1 MALISNSELYKKSP
15 MHQGTNDEYRADKEV
30 IRPTLAQSLADTV
43 DKKNKNI
50 KIPTAEEFQKEIY
63 KETTTGAAS
72 GKIYDA
78 AGRQVD
84 PNNAMH
90 TPQGYLKNPSKR
102 TIKENER
109 FVNATT
115 SDIELDLRRF
125 YNFKSDDVVA
135 GKGALYFK
143 QSYGRSSND
152 NRSDHECKVIDADWV
167 RSRFMAPSYDLEE
180 IDASNRFFSSSGW
193 KFGSTRMGHNMAIN
207 PRPQFTRFADIK
219 GNNRSCNFPSEFL
232 TPDGKIAKRPENG
245 EGVEFYSIYDEV
257 EVKMKPPKEKDEH
270 GYGMGRYYSEA
281 IDDNATTVFLQ
292 FGLPKFNSLINYFTR
307 AIDAHDN
314 MVANYGRV
322 PLGYTVGRFLGGY
335 IMFCAFPLMTILIW
349 TTKAIFD
356 FVASGPFNF
365 YYMQP
370 AMTQYWAT
378 VNVVLSQLATELGIL
393 SPRLDLVKMDNSKD
407 TADKIGTPTM
417 LYKEDIKDLAKYMP
431 KLIDSWTG
439 NIDVFSVA
447 GMAQHLANRMQ
458 QQEYEQFEYMQQ
470 ALENG
475 YKVSPGAIKGFVETN
490 STKSYKRFPSGDLFA
505 EANVKCSLYYLIKLV
520 TSRKGQ
526 PKPLPDKILGS
537 EDITA
542 DEKDQLEKRYN
553 DVKKYME
560 IDKRYHDKNDETGKR
575 DKSKRMGNG
584 MYSYE
589 VDATGRPQVPK
600 DESGEK
606 EPNPN
611 DDADVTNKR
620 ITKEEQE
627 AMKANMESQDKKAT
641 LDENGDVKA
650 DKDFAGMKRDDDGRY
665 SALNDDDESLKAKF
679 KGWISNIADMFD
691 SGMRDGGNYAI
702 FNVDYQGSQSES
714 VSNSVSDIETGGLI
728 NSVSQASRNMKF
740 NLSGGNLLGDVQK
753 EIVTQVASFAQG
765 AVESMSYGFS
775 NVVRTLMGGAMV
787 DIPKKWDDSD
797 ISLPSITYNITLACP
812 YGNVFSQIQ
821 NIYLPLSMLIAGAF
835 PLATG
840 KASYTSP
847 FLCSVFNK
855 GVQDIPLGMITSLSI
870 NRGTGNMGFSRYK
883 KALQY
888 EVSFQVT
895 DFSTLITAP
904 IKASAMDEIFNF
916 SMDDDTPFGRYM
928 GVIASRDL
936 YTNKYFA
943 PRLKKKLSRMMM
955 AASQTF
961 SSGAIGMRVGHM
973 LAPVFALFSAE
984 RSMNI
989 TQVNNWGYSYK
1000 NNSTGPAAV
1009 MNKQ

>member
-1 MALISNSELYKKSP
+1 MAIISNSELYKKSS
-15 MHQGTNDEYRADKEV
+15 MHYGVNDADRET
-30 IRPTLAQSLADTV
+30 PS
-43 DKKNKNI
+43 
-50 KIPTAEEFQKEIY
+50 AEEFQKEIY
-63 KETTTGAAS
+63 IKRSTGATS

-78 AGRQVD
+78 AGRQINPD
-84 PNNAMH
+84 IATH
-90 TPQGYLKNPSKR
+90 TPQGYLNAPANR
-102 TIKENER
+102 TIKQNGKT
-109 FVNATT
+109 VSATT
-115 SDIELDLRRF
+115 TDKELDLRRF
-125 YNFKSDDVVA
+125 YNFDSNDIVA
-135 GKGALYFK
+135 GKGKLYNGGK
-143 QSYGRSSND
+143 YGKASLN
-152 NRSDHECKVIDADWV
+152 NREDHECKVIDADWV

-219 GNNRSCNFPSEFL
+219 GNNRSSNFPSEL
-232 TPDGKIAKRPENG
+232 LDSNGKIMDRPKNG
-245 EGVEFYSIYDEV
+245 DGVEFYSIYDDV
-257 EVKMKPPKEKDEH
+257 EVRMKPPADAKEDH

-281 IDDNATTVFLQ
+281 IDDNATTVYLQ

-322 PLGYTVGRFLGGY
+322 PIGYKIGAFLGGY

-393 SPRLDLVKMDNSKD
+393 SPRLDLVNMDNSKD

-447 GMAQHLANRMQ
+447 GMSQHLANRMA

-475 YKVSPGAIKGFVETN
+475 YQIKPGTIKGFVETN
-490 STKSYKRFPSGDLFA
+490 STRSYKKFPSGDLFA

-520 TSRKGQ
+520 TSKNGS
-526 PKPLPDKILGS
+526 PKPDSIKDKDTYKALS
-537 EDITA
+537 D
-542 DEKDQLEKRYN
+542 DEKKDF
-553 DVKKYME
+553 
-560 IDKRYHDKNDETGKR
+560 DKRYDAVVNAMKVDQRYHNR
-575 DKSKRMGNG
+575 DKDGNEVRRKGVG

-589 VDATGRPQVPK
+589 VDATGRPIVSREEGT
-600 DESGEK
+600 DTET

-611 DDADVTNKR
+611 DDAAVTNKA
-620 ITKEEQE
+620 INMTAEEQAE
-627 AMKANMESQDKKAT
+627 AEK
-641 LDENGDVKA
+641 LKA
-650 DKDFAGMKRDDDGRY
+650 DEAKSKGVTVNTEYAGMNSDDYGRY

-679 KGWISNIADMFD
+679 SNWISNIADMFD

-702 FNVDYQGSQSES
+702 FHVDYQGSQSES

-740 NLSGGNLLGDVQK
+740 NLSGGNLLGDMQK
-753 EIVTQVASFAQG
+753 EIITQIATFAQG

-936 YTNKYFA
+936 YANKYLA
-943 PRLKKKLSRMMM
+943 PRLKKKASRMLM

-961 SSGAIGMRVGHM
+961 SSGAIGMRMGHL
-973 LAPVFALFSAE
+973 LAPVFSLFSAE

-989 TQVNNWGYSYK
+989 TQVSNWGYSYK
-1000 NNSTGPAAV
+1000 NNSLGPAAV